1 MNGREKEGNVDK
13 KRVNRRLRSQPLV
26 DCLGDEHRAVG
37 EHFLQSKLKDNRS
50 VIMMERQTSMS
61 HSNPSVLRVYRRL
74 SDSLFT
80 SSPSWEAGEVE
91 TSSSLNSAT
100 LPNPRNVWPIA
111 YFSTRNN
118 SAASGDVMVTVE
130 VAMQATLGAGASK
143 APFTGSGVTM
153 RRTQRVCLTGVSPL
167 GTGGYGSGVVSTQM
181 RWTLMGRLRYALKRA
196 RLCQH

>member
-1 MNGREKEGNVDK
+1 MCQSVRTGAQKEGNVDK
-13 KRVNRRLRSQPLV
+13 KRVDRRLRSQPLV
-26 DCLGDEHRAVG
+26 DCLGDEHRTIG
-37 EHFLQSKLKDNRS
+37 EYFLQSRLNEYRGG
-50 VIMMERQTSMS
+50 VIKMERQTSMS
-61 HSNPSVLRVYRRL
+61 HSNPSVRRVYRRL

-111 YFSTRNN
+111 YFSSKNS

-130 VAMQATLGAGASK
+130 VAMQATLGAGALK

-153 RRTQRVCLTGVSPL
+153 RCTRRVCLTGASSL
-167 GTGGYGSGVVSTQM
+167 GVEGHGSGVVSTQI
-181 RWTLMGRLRYALKRA
+181 R
-196 RLCQH
+196 